1 MQYNNEW
8 LSEQVI
14 KNRDSMYRFA
24 LSIMKNHDDA
34 CDAVSEAVLHAYV
47 NIGSLCFGEKFR
59 SWIMTILYNVCMN
72 MLRSRIPYSDFDAEE
87 KMYVS
92 SSETDIAVKITLW
105 DAVCAL
111 PSNYRNIVVLFYY
124 DNLKIREISN
134 ITGLTSDTV
143 KKRLSRAR
151 EMLRKALGAWRG
163 ENTSKPV
170 S

>member
-1 MQYNNEW
+1 
-8 LSEQVI
+8 
-14 KNRDSMYRFA
+14 
-24 LSIMKNHDDA
+24 
-34 CDAVSEAVLHAYV
+34 
-47 NIGSLCFGEKFR
+47 
-59 SWIMTILYNVCMN
+59 
-72 MLRSRIPYSDFDAEE
+72 
-87 KMYVS
+87 MYVS

-111 PSNYRNIVVLFYY
+111 PSNYRSIVVLFYY

-151 EMLRKALGAWRG
+151 EMLRKALGDWRG